1 MSIVGGIIS
10 GVGSLLGGLGS
21 SAMNN
26 KAVQDTNKANMEI
39 AKYQAQWQQQE
50 NEKAY
55 QRSLNMWNLQNEYN
69 SPTQQMARIRAAGL
83 NPNLVYGNGVTG
95 NSSGSTPQ
103 YEPAKFNAPTMQ
115 AYRGWNLG
123 ISDAISQFLAYRTA
137 KAQVDN
143 MEAQNS
149 LIRQQTATEATKQ
162 ANIAAS
168 TSRSEFDLNM
178 AKELKDVSV
187 SSAIADMNQK
197 QAGAAQGWTKANRE
211 VLQYELDK
219 ALFDNKIK
227 LSNAEY
233 LGVLQSL
240 RKAVQD
246 NDIAAFRNKLERMWG
261 SSSNRGDAKGI
272 VADVLQ
278 RILYGLYFGE
288 SQYDRLFNPK

>member
-1 MSIVGGIIS
+1 MSVLGGIVA
-10 GVGSLLGGLGS
+10 GVGSLLGGFGS

-55 QRSLNMWNLQNEYN
+55 QRSLKMWNLQNEYN

-83 NPNLVYGNGVTG
+83 NPNLVYGNGVAG
-95 NSSGSTPQ
+95 NSAGSTPQ

-123 ISDAISQFLAYRTA
+123 ISDATSQYLAYRTA

-149 LIRQQTATEATKQ
+149 LIRQQTATEATRQ
-162 ANIAAS
+162 ANVAAS
-168 TSRSEFDLNM
+168 TARSEFDLNM

-187 SSAIADMNQK
+187 SSAIADMNQR
-197 QAGAAQGWTKANRE
+197 QASAAQGWTKANRE
-211 VLQYELDK
+211 VVQYELDK

-227 LSNAEY
+227 LSNEEY
-233 LGVLQSL
+233 LRALQSVRQL
-240 RKAVQD
+240 QQD
-246 NDIAAFRNKLERMWG
+246 NDINAFRYRMERLFG
-261 SSSNRGDAKGI
+261 SSSDASK
-272 VADVLQ
+272 VASELLKRMSMYLIRDKHEL
-278 RILYGLYFGE
+278 
-288 SQYDRLFNPK
+288 DTMFNPK

>member
-1 MSIVGGIIS
+1 MSVIGGIIS

-211 VLQYELDK
+211 VIQYELDK
-219 ALFDNKIK
+219 ALLIIR
-227 LSNAEY
+227 LS
-233 LGVLQSL
+233 
-240 RKAVQD
+240 
-246 NDIAAFRNKLERMWG
+246 
-261 SSSNRGDAKGI
+261 
-272 VADVLQ
+272 
-278 RILYGLYFGE
+278 
-288 SQYDRLFNPK
+288 

>member
-1 MSIVGGIIS
+1 MSILGGIVA
-10 GVGSLLGGLGS
+10 GVGSLFGGLGS

-187 SSAIADMNQK
+187 SSAIADMNYK

-211 VLQYELDK
+211 VIQYELDK

-227 LSNAEY
+227 LSNEEY
-233 LGVLQSL
+233 LKTLESVRQL
-240 RKAVQD
+240 RQD
-246 NDIAAFRNKLERMWG
+246 NDINAFRYRMERLLGTG
-261 SSSNRGDAKGI
+261 SNSLTMIRDLLLRLGTALGDRAT
-272 VADVLQ
+272 
-278 RILYGLYFGE
+278 F
-288 SQYDRLFNPK
+288 DRLFNPK

>member
-10 GVGSLLGGLGS
+10 GVGSLFGGLGS

-26 KAVQDTNKANMEI
+26 KAVKDTNKANMEI

-55 QRSLNMWNLQNEYN
+55 QRSLKMWNLQNEYN

-123 ISDAISQFLAYRTA
+123 ISDAVSQFLAYRTV

-168 TSRSEFDLNM
+168 TSRSEFDLSM

-187 SSAIADMNQK
+187 SSAIADMNYK
-197 QAGAAQGWTKANRE
+197 QAGASQGWTKANRE
-211 VLQYELDK
+211 VIQYELDK
-219 ALFDNKIK
+219 ALFDNKIS
-227 LSNAEY
+227 LSNQEY
-233 LGVLQSL
+233 LRVLQSVRQL
-240 RKAVQD
+240 QQD
-246 NDIAAFRNKLERMWG
+246 NDINAFRYRMERLFG
-261 SSSNRGDAKGI
+261 SSSDAGK
-272 VADVLQ
+272 VASELLKRMSMYLIRDKHEL
-278 RILYGLYFGE
+278 
-288 SQYDRLFNPK
+288 DTMFNPK

>member
-10 GVGSLLGGLGS
+10 GVGSLFGGLGS

-50 NEKAY
+50 NDKAY

-168 TSRSEFDLNM
+168 TSRSEFDLNI
-178 AKELKDVSV
+178 AKELRDVSV

-197 QAGAAQGWTKANRE
+197 QAGASQGWTKANRE
-211 VLQYELDK
+211 VIQYELDK

-227 LSNAEY
+227 LSNEEY
-233 LGVLQSL
+233 LRTLESVRQL
-240 RKAVQD
+240 RQD
-246 NDIAAFRNKLERMWG
+246 NDINAFRYRMERLLGTG
-261 SSSNRGDAKGI
+261 SNSLTMIRDLLLRLGTALGDRAT
-272 VADVLQ
+272 
-278 RILYGLYFGE
+278 F
-288 SQYDRLFNPK
+288 DRLFNPK

>member
-1 MSIVGGIIS
+1 MSVIGGIIS

-55 QRSLNMWNLQNEYN
+55 QRSLKMWNLQNEYN
-69 SPTQQMARIRAAGL
+69 SPTQQMARVRAAGL

-95 NSSGSTPQ
+95 NSAGSTPQ
-103 YEPAKFNAPTMQ
+103 YEPAKFNAPAMQ

-211 VLQYELDK
+211 VVQYELDK

-227 LSNAEY
+227 LNNEEY
-233 LGVLQSL
+233 LRTLESVRQLQ
-240 RKAVQD
+240 QD
-246 NDIAAFRNKLERMWG
+246 NDINAFRYRMERLLGTG
-261 SSSNRGDAKGI
+261 SNSLTMIRDLLLRLGTALGDRAT
-272 VADVLQ
+272 
-278 RILYGLYFGE
+278 F
-288 SQYDRLFNPK
+288 DRLFNPK

>member
-1 MSIVGGIIS
+1 MSILGGIVA
-10 GVGSLLGGLGS
+10 GVGSLLGGVGS

-55 QRSLNMWNLQNEYN
+55 QRSLKMWNLQNEYN

-95 NSSGSTPQ
+95 NSAGSTPQ

-123 ISDAISQFLAYRTA
+123 ISDATSQYLAYRTV

-149 LIRQQTATEATKQ
+149 LIRQQTATEATRQ
-162 ANIAAS
+162 ANVAAS
-168 TSRSEFDLNM
+168 TARSEFDLNM

-197 QAGAAQGWTKANRE
+197 QAGASQGWTKANRE
-211 VLQYELDK
+211 VIQYELDK

-227 LSNAEY
+227 LSNQEY
-233 LGVLQSL
+233 LKVFQSVRQL
-240 RKAVQD
+240 TQD
-246 NDIAAFRNKLERMWG
+246 NDINAFRNEMERVTG
-261 SSSNRGDAKGI
+261 KSSFATDMLRRLIMALRPSVN
-272 VADVLQ
+272 
-278 RILYGLYFGE
+278 
-288 SQYDRLFNPK
+288 DRLFNPK

>member
-1 MSIVGGIIS
+1 MSIVGSIIS
-10 GVGSLLGGLGS
+10 GVGSLLGNLGS

-26 KAVQDTNKANMEI
+26 KAAQDTNKANMEI

-95 NSSGSTPQ
+95 NSAGSTPQ

-123 ISDAISQFLAYRTA
+123 ISDAISQFLAYRTV

-143 MEAQNS
+143 MEAQNG
-149 LIRQQTATEATKQ
+149 LIRQQTATEATRQ

-211 VLQYELDK
+211 VIQYELDK

-227 LSNAEY
+227 LSNQEY
-233 LGVLQSL
+233 LKALQSVRQL
-240 RKAVQD
+240 IQD
-246 NDIAAFRNKLERMWG
+246 NDINAFRNEMERVTGKG
-261 SSSNRGDAKGI
+261 SLATDMLRRLIMALRSYAN
-272 VADVLQ
+272 
-278 RILYGLYFGE
+278 
-288 SQYDRLFNPK
+288 DRLFNPK

>member
-1 MSIVGGIIS
+1 MSILGGIVA

-26 KAVQDTNKANMEI
+26 KAVRDTNKANMEI

-95 NSSGSTPQ
+95 NSAGSTPQ

-211 VLQYELDK
+211 VIQYELDK

-227 LSNAEY
+227 LSHQKY
-233 LGVLQSL
+233 LQALQITRQFQQSY
-240 RKAVQD
+240 
-246 NDIAAFRNKLERMWG
+246 DINAFRNEIERVFGKNTSTLGFLRDFAQRLEMSLRD
-261 SSSNRGDAKGI
+261 RA
-272 VADVLQ
+272 
-278 RILYGLYFGE
+278 R
-288 SQYDRLFNPK
+288 YDRLFNPK

>member
-115 AYRGWNLG
+115 SYRGWNLG

-211 VLQYELDK
+211 VIQYELDK

-227 LSNAEY
+227 LSNQEY
-233 LGVLQSL
+233 LKALQIVRQFQQSYDINSFRNEIERVFGKNTSTLGFLRDFAQRLEMSL
-240 RKAVQD
+240 RDRA
-246 NDIAAFRNKLERMWG
+246 R
-261 SSSNRGDAKGI
+261 
-272 VADVLQ
+272 
-278 RILYGLYFGE
+278 
-288 SQYDRLFNPK
+288 YDRLFNPK

>member
-1 MSIVGGIIS
+1 MSIVGSIIS
-10 GVGSLLGGLGS
+10 GVGSLLGDLGS

-103 YEPAKFNAPTMQ
+103 YEPAKFSAPTMQ

-168 TSRSEFDLNM
+168 TSRSEFDLSM

-211 VLQYELDK
+211 VIQYELDK

-227 LSNAEY
+227 LSNEEY
-233 LGVLQSL
+233 LKTLQSVRQL
-240 RKAVQD
+240 RQD
-246 NDIAAFRNKLERMWG
+246 NDINAFRYRMERLLGTG
-261 SSSNRGDAKGI
+261 SNSLTMIRDLLLRLGTALGDR
-272 VADVLQ
+272 VV
-278 RILYGLYFGE
+278 F
-288 SQYDRLFNPK
+288 DRLFNPK

>member
-1 MSIVGGIIS
+1 MSIIGGIIS

-123 ISDAISQFLAYRTA
+123 ISDAISQFLAYRTV

-187 SSAIADMNQK
+187 SSAIADMNHK

-211 VLQYELDK
+211 VIQYELDK

-227 LSNAEY
+227 LSNQEY
-233 LGVLQSL
+233 LKVLQSVRQL
-240 RKAVQD
+240 QQD
-246 NDIAAFRNKLERMWG
+246 NDINSFRYRMERLFG
-261 SSSNRGDAKGI
+261 SSSDASK
-272 VADVLQ
+272 VASELLKRMSMYLIRDKHEL
-278 RILYGLYFGE
+278 
-288 SQYDRLFNPK
+288 DTMFNPK

>member
-1 MSIVGGIIS
+1 MSIIGGIIS

-123 ISDAISQFLAYRTA
+123 ISDAISQFLAYRTV

-187 SSAIADMNQK
+187 SSAIADMNQN

-211 VLQYELDK
+211 VIQYELDK

-227 LSNAEY
+227 LSNQEY
-233 LGVLQSL
+233 LRVLQSVRQL
-240 RKAVQD
+240 QQD
-246 NDIAAFRNKLERMWG
+246 NDINAFRNEMERVTG
-261 SSSNRGDAKGI
+261 KSSFATDMLRRLIMALRPSAN
-272 VADVLQ
+272 
-278 RILYGLYFGE
+278 
-288 SQYDRLFNPK
+288 DRLFNPK

>member
-26 KAVQDTNKANMEI
+26 KAVKDTNKANMEI

-103 YEPAKFNAPTMQ
+103 YESAKFNAPTMQ

-143 MEAQNS
+143 MEAQNG

-197 QAGAAQGWTKANRE
+197 QAGVAQGWTKANRE
-211 VLQYELDK
+211 VIQYELDK

-227 LSNAEY
+227 LNNEEY
-233 LGVLQSL
+233 LKALQSVRQL
-240 RKAVQD
+240 TQD
-246 NDIAAFRNKLERMWG
+246 NDINAFRYRIEKITGKG
-261 SSSNRGDAKGI
+261 SLLDDLVRRLLI
-272 VADVLQ
+272 
-278 RILYGLYFGE
+278 ILAPKDF
-288 SQYDRLFNPK
+288 DRLFNPK

>member
-83 NPNLVYGNGVTG
+83 NPNLVYGNGVAG
-95 NSSGSTPQ
+95 NSAGSTPQ

-123 ISDAISQFLAYRTA
+123 ISDAISQFLAYRTV

-197 QAGAAQGWTKANRE
+197 QAGASQGWTKANRE
-211 VLQYELDK
+211 VIQYELDK

-227 LSNAEY
+227 LNNEEY
-233 LGVLQSL
+233 LKTLESVRQLQ
-240 RKAVQD
+240 QD
-246 NDIAAFRNKLERMWG
+246 NNINAFRYRMERLLGTG
-261 SSSNRGDAKGI
+261 SNSLTMIRDLLLRLGTALGDRAT
-272 VADVLQ
+272 
-278 RILYGLYFGE
+278 F
-288 SQYDRLFNPK
+288 DRLFNPK

>member
-123 ISDAISQFLAYRTA
+123 ISDAISQFLSYRTV

-197 QAGAAQGWTKANRE
+197 QAGASQGWTKANRE
-211 VLQYELDK
+211 VIQYELDK

-227 LSNAEY
+227 LSHQKY
-233 LGVLQSL
+233 LQALQITRQFQQSY
-240 RKAVQD
+240 
-246 NDIAAFRNKLERMWG
+246 DINAFRNEIERVFGKNTSTLGFLRDFAQRLEMSFRD
-261 SSSNRGDAKGI
+261 RA
-272 VADVLQ
+272 
-278 RILYGLYFGE
+278 R
-288 SQYDRLFNPK
+288 YDRLFNPK

>member
-1 MSIVGGIIS
+1 MSIIGGIIS

-123 ISDAISQFLAYRTA
+123 ISDAITQFLAYRTA

-143 MEAQNS
+143 MEAQNG

-211 VLQYELDK
+211 VVQYELDK
-219 ALFDNKIK
+219 ALFNNKIK
-227 LSNAEY
+227 LNNEEY
-233 LGVLQSL
+233 LKTLESVRQLQ
-240 RKAVQD
+240 QD
-246 NDIAAFRNKLERMWG
+246 NDINAFRYRMERLLGTG
-261 SSSNRGDAKGI
+261 SNSLTMIRDLLLRLGTALGDRAT
-272 VADVLQ
+272 
-278 RILYGLYFGE
+278 F
-288 SQYDRLFNPK
+288 DRLFNPK

>member
-123 ISDAISQFLAYRTA
+123 ISDAISQFLAYRTV

-168 TSRSEFDLNM
+168 TSRSEFDLSM

-197 QAGAAQGWTKANRE
+197 QASASQGWTKANRE
-211 VLQYELDK
+211 VIQYELDK
-219 ALFDNKIK
+219 ALFNNKIK
-227 LSNAEY
+227 LSNEEY
-233 LGVLQSL
+233 LKALQSVRQL
-240 RKAVQD
+240 QQD
-246 NDIAAFRNKLERMWG
+246 NDINSFRYRMERLFG
-261 SSSNRGDAKGI
+261 SSSDASK
-272 VADVLQ
+272 VASELLKRMSMYLIRDKHEL
-278 RILYGLYFGE
+278 
-288 SQYDRLFNPK
+288 DTMFNPK

>member
-1 MSIVGGIIS
+1 MSILGGIVA
-10 GVGSLLGGLGS
+10 GVGSLLGGVGS

-55 QRSLNMWNLQNEYN
+55 QRSLKMWNLQNEYN

-83 NPNLVYGNGVTG
+83 NPNLVYGNGVAG
-95 NSSGSTPQ
+95 NSSGSAPQ

-187 SSAIADMNQK
+187 SSAIADMNLK

-211 VLQYELDK
+211 VIQYELDK

-227 LSNAEY
+227 LSNEEY
-233 LGVLQSL
+233 LKVLQSVRQL
-240 RKAVQD
+240 QQD
-246 NDIAAFRNKLERMWG
+246 NDINAFRNEMERVTGKG
-261 SSSNRGDAKGI
+261 SFATDMLRRLIMALRPSAS
-272 VADVLQ
+272 
-278 RILYGLYFGE
+278 
-288 SQYDRLFNPK
+288 DRLFNPK

>member
-1 MSIVGGIIS
+1 MNIVGSIIS
-10 GVGSLLGGLGS
+10 GAGSLLGGLGS

-95 NSSGSTPQ
+95 NNSGSTPQ

-137 KAQVDN
+137 MAQVDN
-143 MEAQNS
+143 MEAQNR
-149 LIRQQTATEATKQ
+149 LIRQQASTEATRQ

-211 VLQYELDK
+211 VVQYELDK

-227 LSNAEY
+227 LSDQEY
-233 LGVLQSL
+233 L
-240 RKAVQD
+240 KAFHSVRQLILD
-246 NDIAAFRNKLERMWG
+246 NDINAFRNEMERVVGKG
-261 SSSNRGDAKGI
+261 SFATDMLRRLIMALSPSA
-272 VADVLQ
+272 
-278 RILYGLYFGE
+278 
-288 SQYDRLFNPK
+288 SDRLFNPK

>member
-1 MSIVGGIIS
+1 MSIIGGIIS

-197 QAGAAQGWTKANRE
+197 QAGVAQGWTKANRE
-211 VLQYELDK
+211 VIQYELDK

-227 LSNAEY
+227 LSNQEY
-233 LGVLQSL
+233 LKVLQSVRQL
-240 RKAVQD
+240 QQD
-246 NDIAAFRNKLERMWG
+246 NDINSFRYRMERLFG
-261 SSSNRGDAKGI
+261 SSSDASK
-272 VADVLQ
+272 VASELLKRMSMYLIRDKHEL
-278 RILYGLYFGE
+278 
-288 SQYDRLFNPK
+288 DTMFNPK

>member
-26 KAVQDTNKANMEI
+26 KAVRDTNKANMEI

-95 NSSGSTPQ
+95 NSAGSTPQ

-123 ISDAISQFLAYRTA
+123 ISDAISQFLAYRTV

-143 MEAQNS
+143 MEAQNG
-149 LIRQQTATEATKQ
+149 LIRQQTATEATRQ

-211 VLQYELDK
+211 VIQYELDK

-227 LSNAEY
+227 LSNQEY
-233 LGVLQSL
+233 LKALQFVRQL
-240 RKAVQD
+240 IQD
-246 NDIAAFRNKLERMWG
+246 NDINAFRNEMERVTGKG
-261 SSSNRGDAKGI
+261 SFATDMLRRLIMALRPSAN
-272 VADVLQ
+272 
-278 RILYGLYFGE
+278 
-288 SQYDRLFNPK
+288 DRLFNPK

>member
-10 GVGSLLGGLGS
+10 GVGSLLGGVGS

-211 VLQYELDK
+211 VIQYELDK

-227 LSNAEY
+227 LSNQEY
-233 LGVLQSL
+233 LKALQ
-240 RKAVQD
+240 AVRQLQQD
-246 NDIAAFRNKLERMWG
+246 NDIDAFRNEIERVFGKNTSTLGFLRDFAQRLEMSLRD
-261 SSSNRGDAKGI
+261 R
-272 VADVLQ
+272 V
-278 RILYGLYFGE
+278 R
-288 SQYDRLFNPK
+288 YDRLFNPK

>member
-26 KAVQDTNKANMEI
+26 KAVRDTNKANMEI

-83 NPNLVYGNGVTG
+83 NPNLVYGNGVAG
-95 NSSGSTPQ
+95 NSAGSTPQ

-123 ISDAISQFLAYRTA
+123 ISDAISQFLAYRTV

-197 QAGAAQGWTKANRE
+197 QAGASQGWTKANRE
-211 VLQYELDK
+211 VIQYELDK

-227 LSNAEY
+227 LSHQKY
-233 LGVLQSL
+233 LQALQITRQFQQSY
-240 RKAVQD
+240 
-246 NDIAAFRNKLERMWG
+246 DINAFRNEIERVFGKNTSTLGFLRDFAQRLEMSFRD
-261 SSSNRGDAKGI
+261 RA
-272 VADVLQ
+272 
-278 RILYGLYFGE
+278 R
-288 SQYDRLFNPK
+288 YDRLFNPK

>member
-123 ISDAISQFLAYRTA
+123 ISDAISQFLAYRTV

-197 QAGAAQGWTKANRE
+197 QSGAAQGWTKANRE
-211 VLQYELDK
+211 VIQYELDK

-227 LSNAEY
+227 LSNQEY
-233 LGVLQSL
+233 LKVLQSVRQL
-240 RKAVQD
+240 QQD
-246 NDIAAFRNKLERMWG
+246 NDINSFRYRMERFFG
-261 SSSNRGDAKGI
+261 SSSDASK
-272 VADVLQ
+272 VASELLKRMSMYLIRDKHEL
-278 RILYGLYFGE
+278 
-288 SQYDRLFNPK
+288 DTMFNPK

>member
-95 NSSGSTPQ
+95 NSAGSTPQ

-123 ISDAISQFLAYRTA
+123 ISDAISQFLAYRTV

-143 MEAQNS
+143 MEAQNG
-149 LIRQQTATEATKQ
+149 LIRQQTATEATRQ

-211 VLQYELDK
+211 VIQYELDK

-227 LSNAEY
+227 LSHQKY
-233 LGVLQSL
+233 LQALQITRQFQQSY
-240 RKAVQD
+240 
-246 NDIAAFRNKLERMWG
+246 DINAFRNEIERVFGKNTSTLGFLRDFAQRLEMSFRD
-261 SSSNRGDAKGI
+261 RA
-272 VADVLQ
+272 
-278 RILYGLYFGE
+278 R
-288 SQYDRLFNPK
+288 YDRLFNPK

>member
-1 MSIVGGIIS
+1 MSIIGGIIS

-123 ISDAISQFLAYRTA
+123 ISDAISQFLAYRTV

-187 SSAIADMNQK
+187 SSAIADMNRK

-211 VLQYELDK
+211 VIQYELDK

-227 LSNAEY
+227 LSNQEY
-233 LGVLQSL
+233 LRVLQSVRQL
-240 RKAVQD
+240 QQD
-246 NDIAAFRNKLERMWG
+246 NDINAFRNEMERVTG
-261 SSSNRGDAKGI
+261 KSSFATDMLRRLIMALRPSAN
-272 VADVLQ
+272 
-278 RILYGLYFGE
+278 
-288 SQYDRLFNPK
+288 DRLFNPK

>member
-21 SAMNN
+21 SAMNS

-197 QAGAAQGWTKANRE
+197 QASASQGWTKANRE
-211 VLQYELDK
+211 VIQYELDK

-227 LSNAEY
+227 LSNQEY
-233 LGVLQSL
+233 LKVLQSVRQL
-240 RKAVQD
+240 RQD
-246 NDIAAFRNKLERMWG
+246 NDINSFRYRMERLFG
-261 SSSNRGDAKGI
+261 SSSDASK
-272 VADVLQ
+272 VASELLKRMSMYLIRDKHEL
-278 RILYGLYFGE
+278 
-288 SQYDRLFNPK
+288 DTMFNPK